1 MKKSL
6 LSILALA
13 VFATGCQNYDDQFDS
28 LNKQITALTSKVDNL
43 NPATAADISA
53 ITGQLTTLKGL
64 VDAMTAQNA
73 TDLASALAKIAE
85 ITAALEAL
93 DTKVASD
100 IAGVETSVA
109 SVTAALADTAS
120 EADVAALQSVTNLQT
135 ELDIIKAAL
144 DGLLSS
150 GASLKRDIVISSSAE
165 LNLAESLIDA
175 SNTADYIIEGN
186 VHIDLTTASN
196 YGGTASLT
204 AAVARVSALTAKL
217 GTVLGQVTT
226 TTASSSAALNMDKLT
241 YVKGGFNVSGK
252 MPSVSALATTGSLT
266 LDLDEATI
274 SIPSLVSAGVI
285 SIDMTSVVTVTS
297 IQLANVAST
306 DAATTGTGVFNA
318 PNADVNLGTAGLP
331 AAVSVGSLIGGGTT
345 YTGYVT
351 TTGNISLSA
360 ATLGTVT
367 ITSGGNVDLTGTG
380 TISGT
385 TITASGTVNSDHGTA
400 TGTIVITAGGQ
411 VDMDA
416 TTSDAMTINAALGA
430 SAINLTSLTHRNSI
444 SGVLNLT
451 GSSIDLSALTSN
463 TAAMTVVSATSLSL
477 DKMTAATA
485 SITGADVA
493 TFSAETLTL
502 TASDTINIKAL
513 STITIGSLEPV
524 TNVSYTI
531 NPGDA
536 GTLIIKAQNAAHD
549 FNVVDYF
556 QSLATLK
563 VTGKAN
569 AAPASQANAIT
580 VGSMNVSLSL
590 VEMDG
595 VISAFTA
602 NNAPITSLTTAG
614 KIRAFTV
621 SGTTI
626 TALTFGHEHIAPG
639 DASSIDITNTK
650 IQSLDMSASTNFK
663 VDNMYISDNIS
674 LTTIKMPGI
683 GALPEP
689 TAAISLTI
697 HDNALTGIWTA
708 SVSGTGTTSYTE
720 GGLSG
725 TIGIEGASTFISA
738 LASQTGRSAGT
749 VLYAIEI
756 DAATTSMTA
765 NQDVDKRL
773 IAGNNQTKVHFPFGA
788 SAPVAAGA
796 ELIDTAQELTLLPN

>member
-28 LNKQITALTSKVDNL
+28 LNKQITALTSKVDAL
-43 NPATAADISA
+43 DPATAADLA
-53 ITGQLTTLKGL
+53 TITGSLTTLKGL
-64 VDAMTAQNA
+64 VDTMTAQNA
-73 TDLASALAKIAE
+73 TDLAAALAKIAE
-85 ITAALEAL
+85 ITAALNAL

-109 SVTAALADTAS
+109 SVTAALGDTATS
-120 EADVAALQSVTNLQT
+120 AEVASLSAVTNLQT
-135 ELDIIKAAL
+135 ELDAIKAAL
-144 DGLLSS
+144 DGLLSA

-175 SNTADYIIEGN
+175 TSTADYIIEGN
-186 VHIDLTTASN
+186 VHIDLTTAAS

-204 AAVARVSALTAKL
+204 AAVTRVSALTAKL
-217 GTVLGQVTT
+217 GSVLGQVTT
-226 TTASSSAALNMDKLT
+226 TTESSSTALNMDKLT
-241 YVKGGFNVSGK
+241 YVKGGFSVTGK
-252 MPSVSALATTGSLT
+252 MPSISALATTGSLT
-266 LDLDEATI
+266 LDLDESTI
-274 SIPSLVSAGVI
+274 SIPTLVSAGVI

-306 DAATTGTGVFNA
+306 DDATTGTGVFNA
-318 PNADVNLGTAGLP
+318 SSADVNLGTAGLP

-351 TTGNISLSA
+351 TTGNLSLSA

-411 VDMDA
+411 VDMDVA
-416 TTSDAMTINAALGA
+416 TSDAMTINAGLGA
-430 SAINLTSLTHRNSI
+430 SAVNLNSLTHRNSI

-451 GSSIDLSALTSN
+451 GSSIGLSALTSN
-463 TAAMTVVSATSLSL
+463 TAAMTVVSATTLSL
-477 DKMTAATA
+477 DNMTAATA

-493 TFSAETLTL
+493 TFSAETLVL

-513 STITIGSLEPV
+513 SSITIGSLEPV

-536 GTLIIKAQNAAHD
+536 ATLIIKAQNAAHD

-569 AAPASQANAIT
+569 AAPASQANAVT

-650 IQSLDMSASTNFK
+650 IFAIQFHKGGDVRGNYSDWCFYYGDVETFTCMMTDDELNKESA
-663 VDNMYISDNIS
+663 
-674 LTTIKMPGI
+674 
-683 GALPEP
+683 
-689 TAAISLTI
+689 
-697 HDNALTGIWTA
+697 
-708 SVSGTGTTSYTE
+708 
-720 GGLSG
+720 
-725 TIGIEGASTFISA
+725 
-738 LASQTGRSAGT
+738 
-749 VLYAIEI
+749 
-756 DAATTSMTA
+756 
-765 NQDVDKRL
+765 
-773 IAGNNQTKVHFPFGA
+773 
-788 SAPVAAGA
+788 
-796 ELIDTAQELTLLPN
+796 